1 MDAAVDTVTTADAE
15 LCVSDV
21 SIPEQIVGRDD
32 SQDSDGRLRLSY
44 IVPPAYRQP
53 MVNQAAWSTWYG
65 SPKTV
70 SEVADLLMRL
80 RSPKL
85 NNVRGLATFNVPRG
99 RSVPP
104 ATIMLSFL
112 GVASHRH
119 IVAEVM
125 GDDFDRID
133 LGSKLEF
140 NLGQLLGNKA
150 RDQLRTMAQNS
161 DATDLVGHIEKSF
174 PITRSLLQAG
184 AFFRELALPLLYLG
198 ALKDRLA
205 ESSPKLNQTDR
216 FRVEMALSVLLNA
229 LPTPFSGVILGTCE
243 SILKVF
249 PEQAAKEDRLIA
261 KRGPMDPNVPL
272 AEQMSESGFATL
284 VQEVVTFHYSSNAG
298 RKQPLPALLNAVEA
312 AALALRPGENALA
325 IVYKQFCDDF
335 ALPRWNALT
344 ESMLK
349 HAGSMEVP
357 FDHKALPRDLIGR
370 AIEQPKGQTCEAVQ
384 LLRGLI
390 QFNYIHMDVEAFTKR
405 ADKQLAKARELESQI
420 STLGANLTASAMIKI
435 ASLAQAGSEEIMA
448 NRSWFKNE
456 VESLSPLV
464 RAWQRFYEEWD
475 RLLRKGTPGANKQT
489 AALAVVEKLHKQP
502 AVHAVATPEVD
513 ALQAQVQTLKGLI
526 EQKDIEIND
535 MRVELYNLRL
545 FKDNLALPVHRPE
558 PLALNMDMMR
568 RVAMRDS
575 ITPTDVLMFIESVS
589 EGRVVVLDSAWKSA
603 KEASAFQQSV
613 RMLDVI
619 TSMVFPYYDSLMAG
633 NPDAT
638 ARAILGNAYSANE
651 SETVSSYRRL
661 RAQREFEYQGEIHF
675 FERHLKVGNGAGL
688 EGMRIHFDIIDGKVV
703 IAYTGPHLEC
713 SSSN

>member
-1 MDAAVDTVTTADAE
+1 MDAAVETVTTSDTE
-15 LCVSDV
+15 LCGTDTSISDQV
-21 SIPEQIVGRDD
+21 EGRGG
-32 SQDSDGRLRLSY
+32 SQESDGRLRLSY

-53 MVNQAAWSTWYG
+53 MVNQAAWTTWYG
-65 SPKTV
+65 SPKA
-70 SEVADLLMRL
+70 VADVTDVLMRL

-85 NNVRGLATFNVPRG
+85 NNVRALATFNVPRG

-112 GVASHRH
+112 GVAEHRH
-119 IVAEVM
+119 IVADVM
-125 GDDFDRID
+125 GDEFERID
-133 LGSKLEF
+133 LASKLEF
-140 NLGQLLGNKA
+140 NLGQVLGNKA
-150 RDQLRTMAQNS
+150 RDHLRTMAQTS
-161 DATDLVGHIEKSF
+161 PATNLVSHIGQCF

-205 ESSPKLNQTDR
+205 DGAPKVNQTDR
-216 FRVEMALSVLLNA
+216 FRIEMALTVLLNG
-229 LPTPFSGVILGTCE
+229 LPSPYSGVILGTCE

-249 PEQAAKEDRLIA
+249 PEQAAKEERLIA
-261 KRGPMDPNVPL
+261 KRGPMDPTVPL
-272 AEQMSESGFATL
+272 AEQMSETGFATL
-284 VQEVVTFHYSSNAG
+284 VHEVVTFHYSSNAG
-298 RKQPLPALLNAVEA
+298 RKQPLPALLNAAEA
-312 AALALRPGENALA
+312 AAIALRPGNNALA

-344 ESMLK
+344 ESLQK

-370 AIEQPKGQTCEAVQ
+370 AIEQPKGQTCEAIQ

-390 QFNYIHMDVEAFTKR
+390 QFNHAHMDVEAFTSR
-405 ADKQLAKARELESQI
+405 ADKQLAKARELETQI

-448 NRSWFKNE
+448 NRSWLKDE
-456 VESLSPLV
+456 VDSLSPLV
-464 RAWQRFYEEWD
+464 RNWQRFYEEWD
-475 RLLRKGTPGANKQT
+475 RLLRKSTPEPNKRP
-489 AALAVVEKLHKQP
+489 AALAVVEKLHVQP
-502 AVHAVATPEVD
+502 SSPTVATPEVD
-513 ALQAQVQTLKGLI
+513 ALQAQIQNLEGVL
-526 EQKDIEIND
+526 EQKDIESND

-545 FKDNLALPVHRPE
+545 FKDNVALPVHRPE

-603 KEASAFQQSV
+603 KEAASFQQTG

-619 TSMVFPYYDSLMAG
+619 TAMVFPYYDSLMAG

-638 ARAILGNAYSANE
+638 ARAILGNSYSANE
-651 SETVSSYRRL
+651 SETVSSHRRL
-661 RAQREFEYQGEIHF
+661 RALREFEYQGDVHF
-675 FERHLKVGNGAGL
+675 FERHLKAGNGAGL

>member
-1 MDAAVDTVTTADAE
+1 MDAAVETVSTADTE
-15 LCVSDV
+15 LCFTDISISD
-21 SIPEQIVGRDD
+21 QINGSGD
-32 SQDSDGRLRLSY
+32 SQESDGRLRLSY
-44 IVPPAYRQP
+44 IVPPAFRQP
-53 MVNQAAWSTWYG
+53 MVNQAAWTTWYG
-65 SPKTV
+65 SPKAI
-70 SEVADLLMRL
+70 ADVTDVLMRL

-85 NNVRGLATFNVPRG
+85 NNVRGLATFNLPKG

-112 GVASHRH
+112 GVAEHRH

-125 GDDFDRID
+125 GDEFDRID

-150 RDQLRTMAQNS
+150 RDQLRTMAQTS
-161 DATDLVGHIEKSF
+161 AATDLVSHIEGCF
-174 PITRSLLQAG
+174 PIMRSLFQAG
-184 AFFRELALPLLYLG
+184 VFYRELALPLLYLG

-205 ESSPKLNQTDR
+205 DSSQKLNQTDR
-216 FRVEMALSVLLNA
+216 FRIDMALSVLLNA
-229 LPTPFSGVILGTCE
+229 LPSPFSGVILGTCE

-249 PEQAAKEDRLIA
+249 PEQAAKEERLIA
-261 KRGPMDPNVPL
+261 KRGPMDPAVPL
-272 AEQMSESGFATL
+272 AEQMSENGFASL
-284 VQEVVTFHYSSNAG
+284 VQEVVTFHYSSSAG
-298 RKQPLPALLNAVEA
+298 RKQPLPALLNAAEA
-312 AALALRPGENALA
+312 AALALSPGENVLT

-344 ESMLK
+344 ESLQK

-370 AIEQPKGQTCEAVQ
+370 AIEQPKGHTCEAVQ

-390 QFNYIHMDVEAFTKR
+390 QFNHAHMDVEAFTKR

-448 NRSWFKNE
+448 NRNWFKTE

-464 RAWQRFYEEWD
+464 RTWQRFYEEWD
-475 RLLRKGTPGANKQT
+475 RLLRKGSPGPNKH
-489 AALAVVEKLHKQP
+489 AASLAVVEKLHKQP
-502 AVHAVATPEVD
+502 AAPTATSPEVED
-513 ALQAQVQTLKGLI
+513 LQTQIETLKGLL
-526 EQKDIEIND
+526 EQKDIDSNE

-545 FKDNLALPVHRPE
+545 FKENLGLPVHRPE

-603 KEASAFQQSV
+603 KEAASFQQTG

-619 TSMVFPYYDSLMAG
+619 TTMVFPYYDSLMAG
-633 NPDAT
+633 NPDST
-638 ARAILGNAYSANE
+638 ARAILGNSYSANE
-651 SETVSSYRRL
+651 SETVSSHRRL

-675 FERHLKVGNGAGL
+675 FERHLKAGNGAGL